1 VRKSTAL
8 VASLVA
14 LSAVAISLRIGELST
29 EQAIQANF
37 NTESQQG
44 TDITNEVGLTPAQ
57 SEQSSQE
64 RPDTTTEASP
74 SPAQSE
80 QSSQQLQSTP
90 VVPIPELKPLTVES
104 DPISYKYGV
113 VQLSVT
119 MVGSEITAVGL
130 VQGETSNGRDKAYKI
145 LEDATIQ
152 TQGTN
157 YGNVS
162 GATFTTDAYK
172 LAVENALSKF

>member
-1 VRKSTAL
+1 MRKSTAV

-14 LSAVAISLRIGELST
+14 LSAVVISLRIGELST
-29 EQAIQANF
+29 EQAIQVNF

-44 TDITNEVGLTPAQ
+44 TEIPNEVSPTPAQ
-57 SEQSSQE
+57 SAQ
-64 RPDTTTEASP
+64 P
-74 SPAQSE
+74 SRELKP
-80 QSSQQLQSTP
+80 TP
-90 VVPIPELKPLTVES
+90 VAPIPELNPVTLES

-113 VQLSVT
+113 VQLAVT

-130 VQGETSNGRDKAYKI
+130 VQGDASNGRDQAYKI